1 MTKSQDMSEAEAFE
15 GFEAPPAQGL
25 YDPAHERDSC
35 GVGFIADLKG
45 RKSHQIVSDALKILA
60 NLEHR
65 GAVGADPLAGDG
77 AGMLIQIPHD
87 FLKDECKKLG
97 FTLPPPGRYA
107 VGHIFMPR
115 DERLRAHCERVWTR
129 VVKEEG
135 LELLGWRS
143 VPVDNSSLSEM
154 VKGTEPVHRQVFIG
168 RPSSDPRSGGLRARA
183 VPDAQDRLQL
193 DPVRPTRTATSA
205 TTPCRCR
212 AARSSTRACSCRI
225 R

>member
-15 GFEAPPAQGL
+15 GFEAPQAQGL
-25 YDPAHERDSC
+25 YDPAHERDAC

-87 FLKDECKKLG
+87 FLKDECRKLG

-129 VVKEEG
+129 IVKEEG

-143 VPVDNSSLSEM
+143 VPVPSHLVTAAAVGAALPLVPSQAQWVNAGRVPVVMDTAKARRELRWRPQHDTREVLRLM
-154 VKGTEPVHRQVFIG
+154 VAAVCEA
-168 RPSSDPRSGGLRARA
+168 GL
-183 VPDAQDRLQL
+183 V
-193 DPVRPTRTATSA
+193 
-205 TTPCRCR
+205 
-212 AARSSTRACSCRI
+212 
-225 R
+225 

>member
-1 MTKSQDMSEAEAFE
+1 MTTAIDPTSGALHQDA
-15 GFEAPPAQGL
+15 AQDQAHLFPKAGGL
-25 YDPAHERDSC
+25 FDPSREFDAC

-87 FLKDECKKLG
+87 FLKDECRKLG

-107 VGHIFMPR
+107 VGQIFMPR

-129 VVKEEG
+129 IVKEEG

-154 VKGTEPVHRQVFIG
+154 VIGTERQPSSS
-168 RPSSDPRSGGLRARA
+168 RPSSLTTRVHTRSQWAR
-183 VPDAQDRLQL
+183 
-193 DPVRPTRTATSA
+193 
-205 TTPCRCR
+205 
-212 AARSSTRACSCRI
+212 RSSSRGMKMWPTA
-225 R
+225 